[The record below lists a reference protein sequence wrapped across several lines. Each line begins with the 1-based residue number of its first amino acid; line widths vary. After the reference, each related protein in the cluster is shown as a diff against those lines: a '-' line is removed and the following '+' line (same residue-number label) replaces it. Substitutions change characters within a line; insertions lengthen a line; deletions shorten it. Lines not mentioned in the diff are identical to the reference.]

1 MKIKSS
7 MIRKVQL
14 AFGSAILTL
23 LVVGVMSYRGIILS
37 SESYQRVRH
46 TDDVLENLQDLLTSM
61 QSAESSSRGFALTA
75 SEEYVE
81 SFHAGVLR
89 SQQDQTA
96 LRNLTVD
103 NPTQQRQ
110 FATLDR
116 LTNQKIEFG
125 QTVIGLRRTQ
135 GMEAAADVIEGGRG
149 QQIIVNSYRL
159 RANCYLTKP
168 VQLDAFEALGKSIN
182 DFWLTKVKLPQ
193 QRQNG

>member
-75 SEEYVE
+75 SEKYVE

-168 VQLDAFEALGKSIN
+168 VQLDAFEALVKSIN